1 MGPQPRREAAKLL
14 LTCRGL
20 EMDGS
25 RMFFKLFSLGAM
37 SPFSAI
43 QMSSL
48 LGNPEGK
55 RQPRHRRRRSLT
67 ARLLSELEDV
77 VDPPTHSMSGKAAP
91 LKPVGSCRMV
101 HQRFP
106 IASGMPP
113 LRGRSVPFMT
123 NVSLFWQEH
132 KTVFYGDSL
141 QPLYSDVRTAK
152 VSALPFLL
160 LGYKT
165 PTLGMR
171 DRRRHVIIEGVV

>member
-14 LTCRGL
+14 LTCHGL

-25 RMFFKLFSLGAM
+25 RMFFKFFSLGAM

-91 LKPVGSCRMV
+91 LKPVGFCRMV

-141 QPLYSDVRTAK
+141 QPLYSDIRTAK
-152 VSALPFLL
+152 GFSFAFSASW
-160 LGYKT
+160 
-165 PTLGMR
+165 
-171 DRRRHVIIEGVV
+171 V